1 LLAAWFGSKN
11 GRLPDELQEWLT
23 VAALGDRYTE
33 RRNGS
38 VLTVGL
44 VAEGL
49 TNTEIANRLWVAQST
64 VAKHLE
70 QAYSKLGVHSR
81 TAAVAR
87 LAKLSE

>member
-1 LLAAWFGSKN
+1 VRVRRAVPGERGASLA
-11 GRLPDELQEWLT
+11 D
-23 VAALGDRYTE
+23 DRVDGE
-33 RRNGS
+33 FQ
-38 VLTVGL
+38 VVG
-44 VAEGL
+44 
-49 TNTEIANRLWVAQST
+49 VAQST